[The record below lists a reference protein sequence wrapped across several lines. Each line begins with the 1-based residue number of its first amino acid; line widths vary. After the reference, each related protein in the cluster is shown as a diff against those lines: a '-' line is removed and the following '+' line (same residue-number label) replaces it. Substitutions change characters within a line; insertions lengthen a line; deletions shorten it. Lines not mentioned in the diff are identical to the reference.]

1 MKQLLSLIFL
11 LFAAGFAAAAD
22 EYSIDAAHTQVGF
35 SVKHMVIATV
45 RGTFKEFSGTVFYD
59 EKDITRSRIEGVI
72 KTASINTDNEKRD
85 EHLRASDFFDAA
97 QYPDIRYKSK
107 KIMKRNDEWVAV
119 GDLTMRGV
127 TKEIELTFTVSE
139 SIVDPYGNTRIGVEA
154 RGKINRQ
161 DFGVAWSKKLDSGG
175 LVVGD
180 EVKLELAGEFIKKK

>member
-1 MKQLLSLIFL
+1 MKRLFLAMFALS
-11 LFAAGFAAAAD
+11 AAGYSAAAE
-22 EYSIDAAHTQVGF
+22 EYLIDAAHTQVGF

-45 RGTFKEFSGTVFYD
+45 RGHFKEFSGTVFYD

-72 KTASINTDNEKRD
+72 KTASIYTDNEKRD

-97 QYPDIRYKSK
+97 TYPEITYKSK
-107 KIMKRNDEWVAV
+107 KILKRNDEWVAV

-127 TKEIELTFTVSE
+127 TREIELTFTVSE
-139 SIVDPYGNTRIGVEA
+139 PILDPYGNTRVGVEA

-161 DFGVAWSKKLDSGG
+161 DFGVAWSKQLDSGG
-175 LVVGD
+175 MVVGD

>member
-1 MKQLLSLIFL
+1 MKGLLSLMIL
-11 LFAAGFAAAAD
+11 LSAAGYTAAAE

-45 RGTFKEFSGTVFYD
+45 RGHFKEFSGTVFYD
-59 EKDITRSRIEGVI
+59 EIDITRSRIEGVI
-72 KTASINTDNEKRD
+72 KTASIYTDNEQRD
-85 EHLRASDFFDAA
+85 EHLRTSDFFDAA
-97 QYPDIRYKSK
+97 QYPEIRYKSK
-107 KIMKRNDEWVAV
+107 KILKRNDEWVAV
-119 GDLTMRGV
+119 GDLTIRGV
-127 TKEIELTFTVSE
+127 TREVELTFTVSE
-139 SIVDPYGNTRIGVEA
+139 PIVDPYGNARIGVEA